1 MLHSS
6 LKTSPFQKLLQAGGE
21 EREILLSNLLII
33 KQYNRMFLC
42 HSQRRASTR
51 QANHLQNYCEELV
64 LSYVQAEQHSQ
75 HPHMAG
81 FITQERPL

>member
-1 MLHSS
+1 MLRPS
-6 LKTSPFQKLLQAGGE
+6 LKMSPFQKLLKAGGE

-33 KQYNRMFLC
+33 KQYNHMFLC
-42 HSQRRASTR
+42 HSQRQASTR
-51 QANHLQNYCEELV
+51 QANHLQNYCKKLA

-75 HPHMAG
+75 HLHMTG